1 MPLFEN
7 PNPRTAEDR
16 YHWLDDADVDGFMH
30 LLPPGCTQVPDDEVQ
45 ANLNPPPTH
54 DQRLYDLTTS
64 YEQAISEDLLFTPS
78 LSTEY
83 YFQVDKKSIE
93 ELNSTIQQCTS
104 KKLPDNFYWVSK
116 DNTKVPVTYEDLTGL
131 VEAYFIRKTVEFN
144 KYQAR
149 KAALKK
155 EFNG

>member
-1 MPLFEN
+1 MLFFKD
-7 PNPRTAEDR
+7 PNGEVRCIEDSAYLASLPIGSIAITDAE
-16 YHWLDDADVDGFMH
+16 A
-30 LLPPGCTQVPDDEVQ
+30 Q
-45 ANLNPPPTH
+45 AILTPPPTY
-54 DQRLYDLTTS
+54 DQLLYSLTAS
-64 YEQAISEDLLFTPS
+64 YEEAISEDLLFTPS
-78 LSTEY
+78 LNTGY

-93 ELNSTIQQCTS
+93 ELNSTVQQCTS
-104 KKLPDNFYWVSK
+104 KKLPDNFYWISK
-116 DNTKVPVTYEDLTGL
+116 DNTKVPVTYDDLTGL